1 MDLQVFI
8 ASHKAYEPV
17 KKYIDDAYHFIQVG
31 QKNKPQID
39 GFISDDGNASISD
52 KNANY
57 SELTALYYI
66 WHEVRTSYVGL
77 VHYRRIFSGKK
88 LTLFNYKGLSKHQIA
103 DYLKTSDVILPKAV
117 KLRVNIEKN
126 YADNHFVKDLEITKT
141 VISKL
146 YPQYLSAFEDFL
158 GGKRIYLYNMFIMR
172 KDLFDRYAK
181 WLFDI
186 LFEVEKQ
193 VNLSGYDP
201 YQKRLFGFLAE
212 RLFNVWLKK
221 ENLKIKEV
229 PVISIELNPFIEFVK
244 DIGRI
249 TFGASGAV
257 KK

>member
-1 MDLQVFI
+1 MNLQVFI
-8 ASHKAYEPV
+8 ASHKPYEPV
-17 KKYIDDAYHFIQVG
+17 KKYIDDAYFFIQVG
-31 QKNKPQID
+31 QKNKPLID
-39 GFISDDGNASISD
+39 GFISDDGNPSISD

-66 WHEVRTSYVGL
+66 WKEIQRDYVGL
-77 VHYRRIFSGKK
+77 VHYRRIFSGKN
-88 LTLFNYKGLSKHQIA
+88 LSLFKYKGLGKHQIEN
-103 DYLKTSDVILPKAV
+103 YLKTSDIILPKAV
-117 KLRVNIEKN
+117 KLRVSIEKN
-126 YADNHFVKDLEITKT
+126 YADNHFINDLEITKA
-141 VISKL
+141 VIEKL
-146 YPQYLSAFEDFL
+146 YPDYLDSFNDFL
-158 GGKRIYLYNMFIMR
+158 GSKRIYLYNMFIMN
-172 KDLFDRYAK
+172 KVLFNQYAK

-193 VNLSGYDP
+193 VDLKNYDA

-221 ENLKIKEV
+221 ANLKIKEV
-229 PVISIELNPFIEFVK
+229 PVISIELNPFVEFIK